1 MGNSTDKDN
10 FYMHVKIIGD
20 KINSFYDN
28 LNNSEFLKSI
38 KKFWDIEPIDNN
50 DNLIE
55 LNKYFDNLNELIE
68 KEDEK
73 AQNLR
78 ECLIVQVKNNLSK
91 EINIILQQMNNIL
104 ETYNMPLI
112 LLLTTEKCEKNL
124 NINKEK
130 YKNIDPRLIF
140 IKDYQE
146 DKSLFEE
153 EIAPLLV
160 RFCSIHNDLGDEF
173 KIGDNA
179 EETYNLI
186 GNDYPFNLN
195 IACIGTAGQ
204 GKSTGVNEL
213 LNDYKAKESN
223 NGCSQTKK
231 LPYYQVEQRPIR
243 ILDIPGFEGM
253 KSVKEVLEKFKECG
267 QPINRIRKCIHII
280 LYFFNYSK
288 VKETRSMGEL
298 EYPMFEEITKHK
310 SSRLIYVIT
319 RSKKDLN
326 DNNKKQIYK
335 KINLGLRGTKNQCI
349 LNNMEKLKAND
360 NNVVFVNFRKD
371 ENNLDVFG
379 KKELF
384 KKIHDFFIESDS
396 YKESLKNEGKALE
409 DEIEKL
415 KASAR
420 DELYP
425 TKFKGALAGIIPF
438 GDLLLQKFVIKK
450 EAIKKV
456 GEKFG
461 IEAKFVD
468 EDNTKEK
475 EYENKKIKEI
485 KEEEKKIEKENKEEV
500 KIEGINIISDFFG
513 NPEDKKEEKNNIE
526 NNIKNENIIKEPD
539 YIKPDIDKKNLIKI
553 SDGEKLIKDSTKNN
567 VAEFVGGAIQATA
580 FATEAGNV
588 SKFIN
593 HSSTISN
600 LVKQADKLSN
610 AYEVIEKLPKSNGFN
625 PFAIHWTNEI
635 AEVAYDKITDE
646 IDMLTKAGSGAKLF
660 RFFGIGTVINVGI
673 GYYCTHNFCENLIN
687 KFADYYRKNASKI
700 TIAYEHAL
708 SYFNEF
714 KS

>member
-1 MGNSTDKDN
+1 
-10 FYMHVKIIGD
+10 
-20 KINSFYDN
+20 
-28 LNNSEFLKSI
+28 
-38 KKFWDIEPIDNN
+38 
-50 DNLIE
+50 
-55 LNKYFDNLNELIE
+55 
-68 KEDEK
+68 
-73 AQNLR
+73 
-78 ECLIVQVKNNLSK
+78 
-91 EINIILQQMNNIL
+91 
-104 ETYNMPLI
+104 
-112 LLLTTEKCEKNL
+112 
-124 NINKEK
+124 
-130 YKNIDPRLIF
+130 
-140 IKDYQE
+140 
-146 DKSLFEE
+146 
-153 EIAPLLV
+153 
-160 RFCSIHNDLGDEF
+160 
-173 KIGDNA
+173 
-179 EETYNLI
+179 
-186 GNDYPFNLN
+186 
-195 IACIGTAGQ
+195 
-204 GKSTGVNEL
+204 
-213 LNDYKAKESN
+213 
-223 NGCSQTKK
+223 
-231 LPYYQVEQRPIR
+231 
-243 ILDIPGFEGM
+243 
-253 KSVKEVLEKFKECG
+253 
-267 QPINRIRKCIHII
+267 
-280 LYFFNYSK
+280 
-288 VKETRSMGEL
+288 
-298 EYPMFEEITKHK
+298 
-310 SSRLIYVIT
+310 
-319 RSKKDLN
+319 
-326 DNNKKQIYK
+326 
-335 KINLGLRGTKNQCI
+335 
-349 LNNMEKLKAND
+349 MEKLKAND

-371 ENNLDVFG
+371 EDNLDVFG

-475 EYENKKIKEI
+475 EYENEKIKEI

-539 YIKPDIDKKNLIKI
+539 YIKPDIDKKNLITI

-567 VAEFVGGAIQATA
+567 ITKFVGGTIQATA

-600 LVKQADKLSN
+600 LMKQADKLSN

-625 PFAIHWTNEI
+625 PFTIHWTNEI

-660 RFFGIGTVINVGI
+660 KFFGIGTVINVGI

-700 TIAYEHAL
+700 TIAYEQAL

-714 KS
+714 ES